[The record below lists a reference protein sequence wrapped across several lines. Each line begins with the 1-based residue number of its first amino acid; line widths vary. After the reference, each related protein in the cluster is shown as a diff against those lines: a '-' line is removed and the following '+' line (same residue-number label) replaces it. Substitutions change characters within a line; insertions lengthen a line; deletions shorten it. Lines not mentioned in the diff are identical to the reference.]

1 MCLSVSYES
10 TLQEDVKNWI
20 SQGCF
25 RDCMLSASQFSIVT
39 QEENCMV
46 LVKNITYY
54 VLFLFICVI
63 FLCEVT
69 W

>member
-1 MCLSVSYES
+1 MRLSVSYES

-20 SQGCF
+20 SHGCF